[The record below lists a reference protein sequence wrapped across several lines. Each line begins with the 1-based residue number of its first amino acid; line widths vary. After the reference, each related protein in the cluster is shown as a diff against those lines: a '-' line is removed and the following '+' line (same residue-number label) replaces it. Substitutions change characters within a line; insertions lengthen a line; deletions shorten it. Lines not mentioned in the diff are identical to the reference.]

1 MKSRY
6 IMPLKR
12 RRLKKTDYR
21 KRLALVKSG
30 MPRAV
35 IRKSIK
41 NMLVD
46 IAEYET
52 KGDRIIAHASTVELK
67 KFGWESPTGNTPS
80 AYLAGYLV
88 GLKAKKKGVKKVIVD
103 LGRQKVVKGGK
114 LMASVQGLVD
124 SGIKVPVDKKF
135 LPHKDRLAG
144 KHLKTI
150 KENAIEQVK
159 KAMEESL

>member
-21 KRLALVKSG
+21 KRLGLIKG
-30 MPRAV
+30 GIPRAV
-35 IRKSIK
+35 IRRSIK
-41 NMLVD
+41 NMKVD
-46 IAEYET
+46 IAEYAVN
-52 KGDRIIAHASTVELK
+52 GDRIVAHGSTIELK
-67 KFGWESPTGNTPS
+67 KFGWKSPTGNTPS
-80 AYLAGYLV
+80 SYLAGYLV
-88 GLKAKKKGVKKVIVD
+88 GIRAKKKGIKKVIVD

-114 LMASVQGLVD
+114 LMASVQGIVD
-124 SGIKVPVDKKF
+124 AGVKVPVDKKF

-150 KENAIEQVK
+150 KENSIDEVK